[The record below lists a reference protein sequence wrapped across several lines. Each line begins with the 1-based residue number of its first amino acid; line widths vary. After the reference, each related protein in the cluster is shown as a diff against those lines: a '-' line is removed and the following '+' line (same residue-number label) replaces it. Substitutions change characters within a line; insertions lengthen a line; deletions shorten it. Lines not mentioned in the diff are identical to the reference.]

1 MAKVIPLFGHP
12 EDKRFHVQ
20 RRFSTFDKWETA
32 YKFNTE
38 KGAVREALAGE
49 ERGIIKYWRVVD
61 TQPEEETVAEQRTEG
76 HKPSSEGRIRRWLR
90 TGRFSARVGVPE
102 EGAEAS

>member
-1 MAKVIPLFGHP
+1 MAKVIPHFGHP
-12 EDKRFHVQ
+12 ADKRYHVQ
-20 RRFSTFDKWETA
+20 RSFTRFDIWETA
-32 YKFNTE
+32 YRFNTE
-38 KGAVREALAGE
+38 REAILEAIAGE

-90 TGRFSARVGVPE
+90 AGRFSAGVGVPE
-102 EGAEAS
+102 EGTEAS